1 GASPS
6 GEWLSRQQAL
16 SPGQLYFGRSCRR
29 SCPWRVPHIEAHVW
43 YATTGYKHTGR
54 ASGDKRLHH
63 HGLWISGLIQRNK
76 LLAAISLRGRMTW
89 AAVGVKGWLV
99 TGRHLSPITATR
111 HNPERDRLL
120 RKQGSD
126 VIVQCFGGD
135 SLALVSLILTVMMR
149 SKPHLSIAAA
159 GG

>member
-1 GASPS
+1 
-6 GEWLSRQQAL
+6 
-16 SPGQLYFGRSCRR
+16 
-29 SCPWRVPHIEAHVW
+29 
-43 YATTGYKHTGR
+43 
-54 ASGDKRLHH
+54 
-63 HGLWISGLIQRNK
+63 
-76 LLAAISLRGRMTW
+76 MTW

-99 TGRHLSPITATR
+99 TGRHLPPITATR

-159 GG
+159 GGWGVRRGVDPQEARDAAGRREL